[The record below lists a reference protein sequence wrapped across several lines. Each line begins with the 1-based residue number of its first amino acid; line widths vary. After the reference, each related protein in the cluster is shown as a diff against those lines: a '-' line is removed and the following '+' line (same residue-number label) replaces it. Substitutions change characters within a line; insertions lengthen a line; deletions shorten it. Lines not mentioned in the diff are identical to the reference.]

1 MKSLAVVLVV
11 FVAAVAASGC
21 VTTRAQTPTTR
32 PALEV
37 PPVPPRVIEPAPEPP
52 SPHPEPVGDLPA
64 APPAA
69 QPRAK
74 PAARDNTTQKPETK
88 TAEPAPPEAPPT
100 STQAAGPNTPA
111 VAPLRTSSSVDG
123 AQAEKQVRD
132 TIGRANGLLGRVDY
146 RKLTPNGRKAY
157 DDAKRFLEASEGAL
171 KAANFEYAKNL
182 ADTAETLAKELLG

>member
-11 FVAAVAASGC
+11 LAAAAATSGC

-32 PALEV
+32 PPLEV

-52 SPHPEPVGDLPA
+52 IPYPEPVGDLPV
-64 APPAA
+64 APPAT

-74 PAARDNTTQKPETK
+74 PTARDNTTQKPETK
-88 TAEPAPPEAPPT
+88 TVEPPAPETPPAT
-100 STQAAGPNTPA
+100 PPVAPNTPP
-111 VAPLRTSSSVDG
+111 VAPLRTAGTGDG

-146 RKLTPNGRKAY
+146 RKLSPERRKAY

>member
-11 FVAAVAASGC
+11 FVAAAVSSGC

-32 PALEV
+32 PPLEV

-64 APPAA
+64 APPAT
-69 QPRAK
+69 QPRPK
-74 PAARDNTTQKPETK
+74 PAARDNNTQKPETK
-88 TAEPAPPEAPPT
+88 TAEPPAPETPPAAQVTAPNP
-100 STQAAGPNTPA
+100 PA
-111 VAPLRTSSSVDG
+111 VGPLRTAASVDG

-146 RKLTPNGRKAY
+146 RTLSPERRKA
-157 DDAKRFLEASEGAL
+157 RSE
-171 KAANFEYAKNL
+171 EH
-182 ADTAETLAKELLG
+182 TSELQSQ

>member
-1 MKSLAVVLVV
+1 MKSLAVALVLL
-11 FVAAVAASGC
+11 AAGGVSSGC
-21 VTTRAQTPTTR
+21 VTTRAQTPTAR

-52 SPHPEPVGDLPA
+52 SPYPEPVGDLPA
-64 APPAA
+64 APPAT
-69 QPRAK
+69 QPR
-74 PAARDNTTQKPETK
+74 PRPTARDNNTQKPETK
-88 TAEPAPPEAPPT
+88 TAEPPPAETAPAPPATAPNAPP
-100 STQAAGPNTPA
+100 
-111 VAPLRTSSSVDG
+111 VAPLRTAATVDG

-146 RKLTPNGRKAY
+146 RTLSPERRKAY

-171 KAANFEYAKNL
+171 KASNFEYAKNL